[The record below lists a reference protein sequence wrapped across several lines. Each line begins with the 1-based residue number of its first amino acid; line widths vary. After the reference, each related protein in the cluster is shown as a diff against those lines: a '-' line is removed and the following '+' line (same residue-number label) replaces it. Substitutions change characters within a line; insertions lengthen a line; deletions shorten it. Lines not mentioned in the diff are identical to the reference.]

1 VVNTGGHDYDPFG
14 RGKFPVGVK
23 TIDAPDAGRGR
34 PFPCEI
40 WYPAASEHAGQDLD
54 PEQQDVF
61 TVPPG
66 DKPRRQA
73 AVRGAAAEEG
83 AFPLLIFS
91 HHSGGS
97 RRSATFLCTHLA
109 SHGYVVAAIDHSEVV
124 TSELGRQESESAD
137 ERAARIDGWIS
148 SRVPDVTFILDYLL
162 SGAAGQVCAGL
173 DPIRIGIVGHSFG
186 GWTAL
191 AAPDVEPRIYA
202 VVALAPGGASR
213 PKPGILAVKLA
224 FDWGRDVPTLLLV
237 GDNDASLPLEGM
249 LEIFE
254 RAPGTKQ
261 MVILRQADH
270 MHFMDNVEEMHELA
284 RTMPASPE
292 FALIQREMA
301 PISELCPGADA
312 HLFVRGLT
320 LCHFDAILKEDEDAR
335 RFLVGDIEGQLRG
348 RGVGVRLPDPG
359 AVVGPASKSA
369 T

>member
-1 VVNTGGHDYDPFG
+1 MIDTGGHGYDPF
-14 RGKFPVGVK
+14 RKGKFPVGVQ
-23 TIDAPDAGRGR
+23 TIEARDAGRER
-34 PFPCEI
+34 LFPCEI

-54 PEQQDVF
+54 PEKQDVF
-61 TVPPG
+61 SVPPG
-66 DKPRRQA
+66 DKSRRQT
-73 AVRGAAAEEG
+73 AVRGAAAEQG

-124 TSELGRQESESAD
+124 TPELGRQESESAE
-137 ERAARIDGWIS
+137 ERASRVGGWIS

-162 SGAAGQVCAGL
+162 NGAGGQIRAGV
-173 DPIRIGIVGHSFG
+173 DPLRVGIVGHSFG

-191 AAPDVEPRIYA
+191 AAPDVEPRILA

-213 PKPGILAVKLA
+213 PKPGILQVKLA
-224 FDWGRDVPTLLLV
+224 FDWGREIPALFLV
-237 GDNDASLPLEGM
+237 ADSDASLPLEGM

-261 MVILRQADH
+261 MVILQQADH
-270 MHFMDNVEEMHELA
+270 MHFMDNVEEMHELV

-292 FALIQREMA
+292 FALIQREMM
-301 PISELCPGADA
+301 PVSELCSGADA

-320 LCHFDAILKEDEDAR
+320 LCHCDAILKQVEDAR
-335 RFLVGDIEGQLRG
+335 RFLAGDIEGELKR
-348 RGVGVRLPDPG
+348 RGVDVRLPDLG
-359 AVVGPASKSA
+359 AVVGPTSKSA
-369 T
+369 I